1 MRKSQGVSFT
11 AWLADVVKVG
21 RFKINDLSKMYDED
35 VDSSDVKK
43 VGELDR

>member
-1 MRKSQGVSFT
+1 MKKSQGVSFT

-35 VDSSDVKK
+35 IDSSEVKK
-43 VGELDR
+43 VGD

>member
-21 RFKINDLSKMYDED
+21 RFKINDLSKMYDKD
-35 VDSSDVKK
+35 MDSSEVNK
-43 VGELDR
+43 VGD